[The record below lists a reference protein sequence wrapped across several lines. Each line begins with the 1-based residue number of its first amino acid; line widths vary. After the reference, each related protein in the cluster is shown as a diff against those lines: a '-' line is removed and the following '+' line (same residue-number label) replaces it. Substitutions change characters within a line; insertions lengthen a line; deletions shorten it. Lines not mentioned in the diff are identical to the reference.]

1 MVADVNFVHHCIPRA
16 SIMGVMF
23 VEGMNKSRPVDVDE
37 ELEAWKGQSGYGP
50 SSYPDPLTFWER
62 QVCSVLT
69 GSVTLL
75 QKMASRKRAVMGG
88 AR

>member
-1 MVADVNFVHHCIPRA
+1 MVADVNSANHCIPRA
-16 SIMGVMF
+16 SITVLMF
-23 VEGMNKSRPVDVDE
+23 VEGMNKSRPVDVDG
-37 ELEAWKGQSGYGP
+37 ELEAWRGQSGSGP
-50 SSYPDPLTFWER
+50 SSSPDPLTFWER